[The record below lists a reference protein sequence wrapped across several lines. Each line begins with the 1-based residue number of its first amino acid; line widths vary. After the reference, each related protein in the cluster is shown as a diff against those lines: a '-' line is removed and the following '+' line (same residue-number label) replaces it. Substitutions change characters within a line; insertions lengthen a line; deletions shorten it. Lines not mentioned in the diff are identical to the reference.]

1 MGFRPGST
9 MPSATPYSNFPS
21 KQKRFLLLK
30 NCWESDMS
38 VRSCKRQSISS
49 RQETL
54 EFPRGCFHAAGEG
67 PWTDELALRD
77 LRSTSLKQ
85 APPPTAQLH
94 SPVQKLQDGVRWHS
108 PCPWSKPICSS
119 SPSASKFSHK
129 ESPFQTSGL
138 GLGWALSLCLSKA
151 PLRRNLHVSVWLV
164 SYSFVFFTPF
174 SSLMC
179 CVRLKSFQAENN
191 ETMLLPSFF
200 VCLFVF

>member
-151 PLRRNLHVSVWLV
+151 PLRRNLHVLPALYNSHIQCHWKWEA
-164 SYSFVFFTPF
+164 
-174 SSLMC
+174 SSLN
-179 CVRLKSFQAENN
+179 RLFIAFQNIYRKQNKHTKSQSKFPN
-191 ETMLLPSFF
+191 
-200 VCLFVF
+200 